1 MQDEALTPLQIRT
14 AFYII
19 KKHKWKILALFL
31 FMVITAAVGSL
42 MATPIYQASS
52 RLLVKPG
59 REDIYVSPT
68 GDSPAV
74 IDHSREGEKVNAEIL
89 ILKSSSLVAQLV
101 DRFGVNHLYEYPDRT
116 LKEKLFKR
124 NKKPEIPPIEQ
135 VHKSVLK
142 SLEISRV
149 PKSNV
154 INVTFNW
161 PDPVIA
167 ATAVNK
173 LVDLYLAQHVKV
185 HTNPQTYDVLGEQ
198 VKKGEVKLKESEKEL
213 QDFKRLHSITS
224 LPQQRTIL
232 LGKLSE
238 AESQRK
244 NTESEIQGTREVL
257 ASLEAHLA
265 NPDQDV
271 QLRET
276 LNKDSAT
283 LAALKARLVDLQL
296 QGLKQ
301 EIGRLKEMIAEEEK
315 KEQNA
320 RLAGLKAKLKN
331 QKLHITAYQEELK
344 TLDGFGKRMNELERQ
359 VAIDEANYKLYLTMF
374 EEAKISESMDKQK
387 IANVS
392 VIEPAVPI
400 MEPVKPKKKLNVL
413 IGGFLGFFAGIG
425 MAFFAEFI
433 RPVFRTREDIDQ
445 FLGLPVLATV
455 PKKRHNVAFAQ

>member
-1 MQDEALTPLQIRT
+1 MQDESLTRLQIQT

-19 KKHKWKILALFL
+19 KKHKWKILAPFL
-31 FMVITAAVGSL
+31 FTVITAAVGSL

-59 REDIYVSPT
+59 REDVYVSPT
-68 GDSPAV
+68 GNSPAV
-74 IDHSREGEKVNAEIL
+74 IDRSREGEKVNAEIA
-89 ILKSSSLVAQLV
+89 ILKSSSLVAELV
-101 DRFGVNHLYEYPDRT
+101 DHFGVNHLYEYPGRT
-116 LKEKLFKR
+116 LKGKLFKK
-124 NKKPEIPPIEQ
+124 NKKPDVPPIEK

-154 INVTFNW
+154 INVTFDW

-173 LVDLYLAQHVKV
+173 LVDLYLVQHVKV
-185 HTNPQTYDVLGEQ
+185 HTNPQTYNVLEEQ
-198 VKKGEVKLKESEKEL
+198 AKKGEVKLKESEKEL
-213 QDFKRLHSITS
+213 EDFKRLHSITS

-244 NTESEIQGTREVL
+244 NTESEIQETREVV

-276 LNKDSAT
+276 VNKDSAT
-283 LAALKARLVDLQL
+283 LAALKARLVDLEL
-296 QGLKQ
+296 QGLKE
-301 EIGRLKEMIAEEEK
+301 EISRLKEMIAEEEK
-315 KEQNA
+315 REQKV
-320 RLAGLKAKLKN
+320 RLTGLKAKLKN
-331 QKLHITAYQEELK
+331 QELHITAYQEELK

-359 VAIDEANYKLYLTMF
+359 VAIEEANYKLYLTKF
-374 EEAKISESMDKQK
+374 EEAKISESMDKLK

-425 MAFFAEFI
+425 IAFFAEFI

-445 FLGLPVLATV
+445 FLGLPLLATV
-455 PKKRHNVAFAQ
+455 PKEKLG

>member
-1 MQDEALTPLQIRT
+1 M
-14 AFYII
+14 
-19 KKHKWKILALFL
+19 
-31 FMVITAAVGSL
+31 
-42 MATPIYQASS
+42 
-52 RLLVKPG
+52 
-59 REDIYVSPT
+59 
-68 GDSPAV
+68 
-74 IDHSREGEKVNAEIL
+74 
-89 ILKSSSLVAQLV
+89 
-101 DRFGVNHLYEYPDRT
+101 
-116 LKEKLFKR
+116 
-124 NKKPEIPPIEQ
+124 
-135 VHKSVLK
+135 
-142 SLEISRV
+142 
-149 PKSNV
+149 
-154 INVTFNW
+154 
-161 PDPVIA
+161 
-167 ATAVNK
+167 
-173 LVDLYLAQHVKV
+173 
-185 HTNPQTYDVLGEQ
+185 
-198 VKKGEVKLKESEKEL
+198 
-213 QDFKRLHSITS
+213 
-224 LPQQRTIL
+224 
-232 LGKLSE
+232 
-238 AESQRK
+238 
-244 NTESEIQGTREVL
+244 L